1 MEVVRMGVGS
11 NVIGPTKES
20 KLEDTIG
27 SSMYNVGNE
36 ILNPEKARRRRLLE
50 ELDDEKIVYNNNAFT
65 AEDIEK
71 AINQYRR
78 EILKLSYDL
87 SEAVGKKGMFNKLKK
102 NIMLILDNVRKV
114 KPEEAQKRLDT
125 ILNETLEPLETN
137 FYNALSRQGEIENK
151 ITDVKQYLITTVQDI
166 EKKKEQEAVLRMKE
180 ADLLKIKKYLMLYK
194 TDPNVEKPDLDVLV
208 LEDIIKDKNLDSNE
222 DYKAVLNMVQKE
234 VVGCKRDIHIVHTI
248 IDNLKM
254 NYKSKRAK
262 LEALKEAEKTAYVEI
277 QQINATLSYAREV
290 IGKLGEFFSAY
301 VTLEPLMGVKTTR
314 NTYEKIKHATEVL
327 TKKSTIDIKG
337 RKISFRELP
346 TLPIGLMEANTQD
359 FKGLANSIKT
369 DLSNGD
375 VLEQHY
381 KRAKN
386 LEAEENEKLQKD
398 IDELLNDMDK
408 LIDEV

>member
-11 NVIGPTKES
+11 NVINPAKES
-20 KLEDTIG
+20 KLEDTVG
-27 SSMYNVGNE
+27 SSMYKVGNE
-36 ILNPEKARRRRLLE
+36 ILNPEKERRRGLLKDFDREKAVNTTE
-50 ELDDEKIVYNNNAFT
+50 EFT
-65 AEDIEK
+65 ADDIEK
-71 AINQYRR
+71 AINQYRK

-102 NIMLILDNVRKV
+102 NIMYILDNVRRV

-125 ILNETLEPLETN
+125 ILNETLGPLETN

-151 ITDVKQYLITTVQDI
+151 ITDVKQYLITTIQDI

-208 LEDIIKDKNLDSNE
+208 LEDIVKDKNLDSNE
-222 DYKAVLNMVQKE
+222 DYKLVLNIAQKE
-234 VVGCKRDIHIVHTI
+234 IVGCKRDIHLVHTM
-248 IDNLKM
+248 IDKLKM
-254 NYKSKRAK
+254 DYKRNRAK
-262 LEALKEAEKTAYVEI
+262 LKALEEAHKTAYIEI
-277 QQINATLSYAREV
+277 QQINTVLSYAREV
-290 IGKLGEFFSAY
+290 ISKLEEYFSAY
-301 VTLEPLMGVKTTR
+301 ITLEPLMSVKTTR

-359 FKGLANSIKT
+359 FKKLEGSIT
-369 DLSNGD
+369 SLPDTG

-381 KRAKN
+381 KIARN

-398 IDELLNDMDK
+398 IDKLLNDMDK